1 LKNQGLD
8 IKDPDGENAATGK
21 PIESKPNIQ
30 IFRAG
35 KEL

>member
-1 LKNQGLD
+1 LKNQGMD
-8 IKDPDGENAATGK
+8 IQNPDGGGENK
-21 PIESKPNIQ
+21 PEETKPNIQ